1 MLGNIDADSSYFEHG
16 GIVSLQS
23 PLGTVEG
30 LGLGNTTFHLP
41 LSSLSQRHL
50 PGQGPWGLPSQRRA
64 FLDEKQAGKR
74 VDVEHAGLH
83 APPVRIL

>member
-1 MLGNIDADSSYFEHG
+1 MASIGQQAAGQGLQALHPETDATSLHPSS
-16 GIVSLQS
+16 SS
-23 PLGTVEG
+23 TVQ
-30 LGLGNTTFHLP
+30 P
-41 LSSLSQRHL
+41 QQRHL

-64 FLDEKQAGKR
+64 FLDEEQAGKR